1 MKYENILSNNI
12 KTCASEEKHSA
23 SEKKNYHVCFK
34 DKPDENGRVVN
45 TIEYAI
51 AWGVQNKPWCKTS
64 LMQMCKAKDAPS
76 FAYIMRTF
84 VTYEKYYK
92 ALVKA
97 GMEERPLWKEQDREL
112 ELKIA
117 RERVEKLSFY
127 AKSSDAARMAAH
139 YGILNRTQYRKI
151 RSINEDARKVLPPVS
166 VVEKVYGTFKRFM
179 VEVMKYNADIV
190 ITQYVELSFEK
201 GRWLT
206 LRECD
211 VNKLP
216 IRGIMDL
223 LRPSVFNLL
232 CYHKMRV
239 LHPEFDKAVKRKE

>member
-1 MKYENILSNNI
+1 MKYANILSNNI

-23 SEKKNYHVCFK
+23 REKKNYHECFK
-34 DKPDENGRVVN
+34 DRADENGRVVN
-45 TIEYAI
+45 TVEYAI
-51 AWGVQNKPWCKTS
+51 AWGVQNKPWFKTS

-84 VTYEKYYK
+84 VTFERYYK
-92 ALVKA
+92 ALVNA
-97 GMEERPLWKEQDREL
+97 GMQERPLWKEQDREL

-117 RERVEKLSFY
+117 REKVEKLSFY
-127 AKSSDAARMAAH
+127 TQNSDAAKMAAH
-139 YGILNRTQYRKI
+139 YGILNRAQYKKI
-151 RSINEDARKVLPPVS
+151 RNESEEARKVLPPPS
-166 VVEKVYGTFKRFM
+166 VIEKVYGTFKRFM

-190 ITQYVELSFEK
+190 ITQYVELSFKK
-201 GRWLT
+201 GKWLT

-211 VNKLP
+211 ANKLP

-239 LHPEFDKAVKRKE
+239 LHPEFDKMVKCKE